1 MANKYERVVVIGA
14 GVSGLSTAYYLAL
27 AGLPSMVVERD
38 AIGSH
43 ASGFAYGSLR
53 PLEGSGIPGPVFP
66 LARDGFRLNREL
78 ALVLRDE
85 TGIDVEWRRNPALGL
100 AFAEEEEQLARLR
113 LAWQRENAEY
123 AVSWLEPVAVRSLEP
138 RVAPDVRGAVYQEG
152 TADVEAYKLSLAL
165 ATSAEKHGATLRHG
179 RVVGLKRE
187 RDRVTGVMLTSGEIS
202 CDCVVLA
209 LGPWSAEAS
218 AWLDLPIPVRPL
230 KGQILRL
237 QALGRP
243 LNVSL
248 GWAGSYA
255 TSKTDGL
262 IWTGTTE
269 EEAGFDDQPT
279 ETGRDAILATCLR
292 MLPALGD
299 ARIVLQTAC
308 LRPVA
313 ADGLP
318 IIGPVPGLEGAFLLT
333 GAGRKGI
340 LLGPA
345 MGRCIADLILN
356 RKTDQPID
364 AFSPTRFGASS

>member
-1 MANKYERVVVIGA
+1 MVKRYERVVVVGA
-14 GVSGLSTAYYLAL
+14 GVAGLATAYYLAQ
-27 AGLPSMVVERD
+27 AGMPSVIVERD
-38 AIGSH
+38 AVGSH

-53 PLEGSGIPGPVFP
+53 PLDGIGIPGPVFP
-66 LARDGFRLNREL
+66 LAREGSRLIREL
-78 ALVLRDE
+78 AHVLRED
-85 TGIDVEWRRNPALGL
+85 TGIDVEWRRNPGLSL
-100 AFAEEEEQLARLR
+100 AFSDDDEQNARER
-113 LAWQRENAEY
+113 LPWQHQHADFP
-123 AVSWLEPVAVRSLEP
+123 VSWLGPAEVRSLEP
-138 RVAPDVRGAVYQEG
+138 RVAPDVRGGVYQEG

-179 RVVGLKRE
+179 VVVGLKRA
-187 RDRVTGVMLTSGEIS
+187 RDRVIGIVLASGEIA

-218 AWLDLPIPVRPL
+218 AWVDLPVAVRPL

-237 QALGRP
+237 QAPGPPLGA
-243 LNVSL
+243 SIS
-248 GWAGSYA
+248 WAGNYA
-255 TSKTDGL
+255 TTKPDGL
-262 IWTGTTE
+262 IWAGTTE

-279 ETGRDAILATCLR
+279 EAARDAILASCLR

-308 LRPVA
+308 LRPLS

-318 IIGPVPGLEGAFLLT
+318 LIGAVAGLDGAFVLT

-345 MGRCIADLILN
+345 MGKSMAELILEG
-356 RKTDQPID
+356 RAALPID
-364 AFSPTRFGASS
+364 AFDPARFR